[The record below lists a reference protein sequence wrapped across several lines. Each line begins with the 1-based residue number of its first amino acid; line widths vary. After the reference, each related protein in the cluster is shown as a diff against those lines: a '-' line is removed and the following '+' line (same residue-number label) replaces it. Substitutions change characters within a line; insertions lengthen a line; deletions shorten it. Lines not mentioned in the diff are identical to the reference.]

1 MWMQGVTKCVVG
13 VDGGLGCGGEGFDQ
27 SYAEVVWEAVVEVVL
42 DVEQGAKE
50 VAGKVLDRKLWMY
63 SPKRGELVEKEPPPG
78 GGSW

>member
-1 MWMQGVTKCVVG
+1 MQGVTKCVVG

-27 SYAEVVWEAVVEVVL
+27 DNAEVVWEAVVEVVL

-50 VAGKVLDRKLWMY
+50 VAGKVPDRELWMY
-63 SPKRGELVEKEPPPG
+63 PPPG